1 MLAAIATGAVAFAAW
16 IYLAAARGR
25 FWNVRDAPVPSG
37 SPDATVAVVIPARN
51 EAAHIGAAI
60 RSLSGQHYA
69 GPVSIFVVDDN
80 SSDGTSEA
88 ARAASSKA
96 LVVTGE
102 PLPAGWTGK
111 MWAVHQ
117 GVDRAFSS
125 KPDYLLLTDADVVHG
140 PDTIRGLVARAE
152 QESLD
157 LVSHMVLLRARSLPE
172 RLLIPA
178 FIFFFLKLYPPA
190 WIADPKRRT
199 AGAAGGCILI
209 RRGALERVGGIAAI
223 RGKLIDDCALA
234 RRVKDT
240 GGRIWMGLTRSAHST
255 REYASF
261 GEIWRMISRTAFTQ
275 LNHSPVLLAG
285 TVAGMLLIYAGPV
298 AVLLS
303 PTRTAAALGTAA
315 WVLMSGLYAP
325 MLRFYRLPVSYAPL
339 LPTIALFYTA
349 AAVDSAVG
357 HYSGRGGLWKDRT
370 IAPSARR
377 REAGRDT
384 A

>member
-1 MLAAIATGAVAFAAW
+1 VLAALATGAVAFAAW

-25 FWNVRDAPVPSG
+25 FWNVSDAPVPSG

-51 EAAHIGAAI
+51 EAAHIGAAM
-60 RSLSGQHYA
+60 RSLSGQHYT

-88 ARAASSKA
+88 ARAASSNVI
-96 LVVTGE
+96 VVTGE

-111 MWAVHQ
+111 MWALHQ

-125 KPDYLLLTDADVVHG
+125 KPDYLLLSDADVVHG

-157 LVSHMVLLRARSLPE
+157 LVSYMVLLRAQTLPE

-178 FIFFFLKLYPPA
+178 FAFFFLKLYPPA
-190 WIADPKRRT
+190 WIADPRRRA

-209 RRGALERVGGIAAI
+209 RRSALERAGGILAI
-223 RGKLIDDCALA
+223 RGELIDDCALA
-234 RRVKDT
+234 RRVKDS

-255 REYASF
+255 REYTSF
-261 GEIWRMISRTAFTQ
+261 GEIWRMVSRTAFTQ
-275 LNHSPVLLAG
+275 LSYSPVLLAG
-285 TVAGMLLIYAGPV
+285 TVAGMLVIYAAPV

-303 PTRTAAALGTAA
+303 RTRTAAALGAAA
-315 WVLMSGLYAP
+315 WILMSALYAP
-325 MLRFYRLPVSYAPL
+325 MLRFYSLPFAYAPL
-339 LPTIALFYTA
+339 LPAVALFYTA
-349 AAVDSAVG
+349 ATIDSAVG
-357 HYSGRGGLWKDRT
+357 YYSGRGGLWKGRT